1 MQVVDKKNFLEYI
14 WHIKNKNFKLV
25 LRHAVRDKEG
35 KMDDQVWEFV
45 INVSTK
51 MTIEEVRQKHGIPE
65 GIPLGFGEPQP
76 EEPGQQGLYVLEED
90 LPIFDDLLMENKGKS
105 QYYLPAMIVL
115 LIIITFLAIIFG
127 N

>member
-1 MQVVDKKNFLEYI
+1 
-14 WHIKNKNFKLV
+14 
-25 LRHAVRDKEG
+25 
-35 KMDDQVWEFV
+35 MDDQVWEFV

-65 GIPLGFGEPQP
+65 GIPLEFGEPQP
-76 EEPGQQGLYVLEED
+76 EEQDQQGLYVLEED

-115 LIIITFLAIIFG
+115 LIILIFLAIIFG